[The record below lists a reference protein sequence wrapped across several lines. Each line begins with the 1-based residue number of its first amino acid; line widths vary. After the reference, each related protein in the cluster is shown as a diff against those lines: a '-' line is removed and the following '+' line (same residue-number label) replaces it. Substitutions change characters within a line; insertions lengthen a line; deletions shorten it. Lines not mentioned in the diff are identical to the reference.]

1 MFYFLLSLSLFL
13 TPVFI
18 LFYMAVETLQRNKR
32 DRLNQ
37 CASLFFFSA
46 MLMLFGNFMTSL
58 FTVPFSGKISYLFI
72 YLPAFAAMCLLIRFC
87 ALLSERDRAMSRPLL
102 LILCYA
108 PLLSGLSTLLFPQ
121 WSYIE
126 IAEIGGWR
134 YHEVSP
140 LLMGVTVVTAVYTMG
155 LSLYLVGAGL
165 REAAALQLKLKR
177 KQLQMVMWGVG
188 LGGAWAV
195 LLASHKRFSIVPDDL
210 WMPDLSMF
218 GVLIYAFFMRYAMMK
233 YDFLLSIERKIL
245 CEMSPVSILIVDR
258 NGIIRETNAQTEAML
273 GPLHQEPAM
282 RRLDEWLTPCE
293 EDAAKPAEDSRRE
306 ALYRG
311 EYAVHNRQG
320 DIRFVRAD
328 SEFIYTAGERF
339 QCVALLDITETKLAE
354 AKNRH
359 LAYHDTLTDLP
370 NRFMFQQR
378 LQESLSA
385 VKHHQ
390 GSIAVILIGLDGFKK
405 VNDSQGHHVGDLLL
419 QHVADILLK
428 RAALDAT
435 VFRLGGDE
443 FAMIVPHSESQASIY
458 ELCHD
463 IFEGFQ
469 APFLYK
475 DKSYYISASVG
486 VSLFPEHGQQAEQL
500 LQFADLAMYHAK
512 QSGRN
517 RYVLYDPFIHREEQE
532 RFRMDGWIRKG
543 LKQGEFALHY
553 QPQVDMESGRVTG
566 AEALI
571 RWHHPEEGLIPPNEF
586 IPLAE
591 ESGTIVDI
599 GYWVLDTAC
608 EQLRKWMEAGY
619 APLCISINL
628 SAKQFLDP
636 KFPDVLADT
645 LNRTGIEPSLLCLE
659 ITERTA
665 MLDKGGCA
673 DICREIMSFGVKLS
687 IDDFGTGYSSLVL
700 LKQLPVHSIKIDR
713 SFVIELETND
723 SDRAII
729 IAMIAM
735 SHNLGKKVVAEG
747 VEELGQ
753 WNMLA
758 RLGCDEVQGYFA
770 SRPLPADEFVR
781 FLARERQQ
789 GISVM
794 SPAYHMH
801 K

>member
-1 MFYFLLSLSLFL
+1 
-13 TPVFI
+13 
-18 LFYMAVETLQRNKR
+18 
-32 DRLNQ
+32 
-37 CASLFFFSA
+37 
-46 MLMLFGNFMTSL
+46 
-58 FTVPFSGKISYLFI
+58 
-72 YLPAFAAMCLLIRFC
+72 
-87 ALLSERDRAMSRPLL
+87 
-102 LILCYA
+102 
-108 PLLSGLSTLLFPQ
+108 
-121 WSYIE
+121 
-126 IAEIGGWR
+126 
-134 YHEVSP
+134 
-140 LLMGVTVVTAVYTMG
+140 
-155 LSLYLVGAGL
+155 
-165 REAAALQLKLKR
+165 
-177 KQLQMVMWGVG
+177 
-188 LGGAWAV
+188 
-195 LLASHKRFSIVPDDL
+195 
-210 WMPDLSMF
+210 
-218 GVLIYAFFMRYAMMK
+218 MK

-293 EDAAKPAEDSRRE
+293 EDAAKPAEDSQRE

-359 LAYHDTLTDLP
+359 LAYHDSLTDLP

-443 FAMIVPHSESQASIY
+443 FAMIVPHSESQASIS

-566 AEALI
+566 AEA
-571 RWHHPEEGLIPPNEF
+571 
-586 IPLAE
+586 
-591 ESGTIVDI
+591 
-599 GYWVLDTAC
+599 
-608 EQLRKWMEAGY
+608 
-619 APLCISINL
+619 
-628 SAKQFLDP
+628 
-636 KFPDVLADT
+636 
-645 LNRTGIEPSLLCLE
+645 
-659 ITERTA
+659 
-665 MLDKGGCA
+665 
-673 DICREIMSFGVKLS
+673 
-687 IDDFGTGYSSLVL
+687 
-700 LKQLPVHSIKIDR
+700 
-713 SFVIELETND
+713 
-723 SDRAII
+723 
-729 IAMIAM
+729 
-735 SHNLGKKVVAEG
+735 
-747 VEELGQ
+747 
-753 WNMLA
+753 
-758 RLGCDEVQGYFA
+758 
-770 SRPLPADEFVR
+770 
-781 FLARERQQ
+781 
-789 GISVM
+789 
-794 SPAYHMH
+794 
-801 K
+801 